1 MGQPVAGLFNQ
12 EFKTLS
18 NALSAR
24 ERMQSVHAANIA
36 NADTPNYHADTRS
49 FADFLA
55 AKQVDS
61 GVSEGSARLAA
72 TRPGHIPIVESS
84 SWQGLLVTQRNT
96 AQRMDGNSVDLQK
109 EMAGMAEN
117 QLMHDMTMRLL
128 KKRLDMMANV
138 VREAGR

>member
-1 MGQPVAGLFNQ
+1 MGEPVSGLFGQ

-36 NADTPNYHADTRS
+36 NADTPNYHADTRR

-55 AKQVDS
+55 EKQS
-61 GVSEGSARLAA
+61 TTGQTSRLAA
-72 TRPGHIPIVESS
+72 TQAGHIPIADAT
-84 SWQGLLVTQRNT
+84 SWQGMLKDSHQS
-96 AQRMDGNSVDLQK
+96 AQRMDGNNVDMQK
-109 EMAGMAEN
+109 EMSDMAQN

-128 KKRLDMMANV
+128 KKRLDGMSTLI
-138 VREAGR
+138 REATR

>member
-1 MGQPVAGLFNQ
+1 MGQPLTGLFDQ

-18 NALSAR
+18 SALSAR

-36 NADTPNYHADTRS
+36 NADTPNYHADTRR

-55 AKQVDS
+55 EKQNVTNRS
-61 GVSEGSARLAA
+61 TRLAA
-72 TRPGHIPIVESS
+72 TQPGHIPIAEST
-84 SWQGLLVTQRNT
+84 SWQGLLATQRNT
-96 AQRMDGNSVDLQK
+96 AQRMDGNSVDIQK
-109 EMAGMAEN
+109 EMAGMAQN

-128 KKRLDMMANV
+128 KKRLDMVATV